1 MKAILFVMSYGTL
14 ALLFLLPEKA
24 ISANYYWV
32 GNSGN
37 WSDYS
42 HHWANSSG
50 GNVFYNHIPYPTDN
64 VFFDSNSFTTGNQSV
79 IIDQTIV
86 TCNDMNWT
94 DVMFYPNLNG
104 PQTNTLQIF
113 GSLKFISRMI
123 LGFQGVVSFE
133 ANSEGKT
140 ITSSGK
146 VFNNRVEFNG
156 VGGGWALID
165 ELNIVAPLWLRNG
178 TLTTDNHT
186 VNTGW
191 FWMSTTTS
199 AVLNMGSSVFNV
211 NSGMLSWDIS
221 GNGLTVNA
229 GTSTINIFYDY
240 PYFSGN
246 GFTYY
251 NVNFYDICQNLYDNN
266 TFNNVVMYKDLVNI
280 YGNNT
285 FRNLT
290 FSPGYTYTLKSGT
303 TQTILDSLNMV
314 GNGSYPIR
322 IQSSEVGSPATFYK
336 SSGLICSDY
345 ILISDNIATGGAV
358 FVGGTNS
365 ADLGRNSGWNFIDC
379 GTVGIAETDLKQPDI
394 SIFPNPFDSFARIS
408 FSEEQINTSVKIIDF
423 TSREL
428 KTLNFSGKQLYI
440 DKGNLMPGTYL
451 VQIIDVNKKVVNKKI
466 TVQ

>member
-1 MKAILFVMSYGTL
+1 MKAIIYAFRCLTL
-14 ALLFLLPEKA
+14 AVLILLSEKT
-24 ISANYYWV
+24 ISADYYWV

-42 HHWANSSG
+42 HHWAKSSG
-50 GNVFYNHIPYPTDN
+50 GNVFYTHIPYPTDN
-64 VFFDSNSFTTGNQSV
+64 VFFDNLSFTTGNQSV

-94 DVMFYPNLNG
+94 YVMLYPNLNG

-113 GSLKFISRMI
+113 GSLKFTSRMT

-133 ANSEGKT
+133 ATSEGKT

-146 VFNNRVEFNG
+146 IFNNRVEFNG
-156 VGGGWALID
+156 VGGGWELLD
-165 ELNIVAPLWLRNG
+165 ELTVTDPLWLRNG

-186 VNTGW
+186 VNVGW
-191 FWMSTTTS
+191 FWMSTSTY

-221 GNGLTVNA
+221 GPGLTVNA
-229 GTSTINIFYDY
+229 GTSTINIFYNY

-246 GFTYY
+246 GFTYHD
-251 NVNFYDICQNLYDNN
+251 VNFYDICQNLYDDN
-266 TFNNVVMYKDLVNI
+266 TFNNVVMHKDLVNI
-280 YGNNT
+280 HGNNT

-290 FSPGYTYTLKSGT
+290 FFPGYTYTFKSGT
-303 TQTILDSLNMV
+303 TQTIIDSLNMI

-322 IQSSEVGSPATFYK
+322 IQSNEAGNPSTFFK
-336 SSGLICSDY
+336 SSGVVCSDY

-358 FVGGTNS
+358 FVAGTNS
-365 ADLGRNSGWNFIDC
+365 ADLGRNSGWYFIDC
-379 GTVGIAETDLKQPDI
+379 GTVGISEAGIKQSDI
-394 SIFPNPFDSFARIS
+394 SFFPNPFDSFARIS
-408 FSEEQINTSVKIIDF
+408 FSEEQKNTNIVIMDF
-423 TSREL
+423 TGREL
-428 KTLNFSGKQLYI
+428 KSIHFSGKQLYI
-440 DKGNLMPGTYL
+440 DRGNLKPGTYL
-451 VQIIDVNKKVVNKKI
+451 VQITDVNKKVVNKKI